1 MKLILL
7 KPASY
12 CSLITLLKENAAT
25 DFAVAASVE
34 TALRGQLRLAYVHY
48 LTIVNCVRALF
59 IANLISS

>member
-12 CSLITLLKENAAT
+12 CSLIVLLKENT
-25 DFAVAASVE
+25 TPDFPVAALVQ
-34 TALRGQLRLAYVHY
+34 TALRGQLRHAYVHY
-48 LTIVNCVRALF
+48 LSIVHCVHTLF